1 MAGRAI
7 KVSGWIAKGNPCCV
21 SRLDDAESV
30 RYACAMI
37 DKFVHSMAD
46 AMAGIPD
53 GSTVLLG
60 GFGDVGIPTPLLDGL
75 ITQGARDLTI
85 VAVAGGRDGSAIEQ
99 LLSLGRV
106 HRLICSFVRP
116 ASLAGRLFQRGD
128 LEVEIVPQGTLA
140 ERIRATGAGI
150 TGFYTP
156 TGADTLLAEGR
167 ETREIG
173 GRLCLLEYPL
183 PGDVALIEAWRADRW
198 GNLTYR
204 DSAQNLNP
212 VMAMGAKLTI
222 AMTRNVAALGELAP
236 ETIVTPGIFV
246 NRVLHVPL

>member
-1 MAGRAI
+1 
-7 KVSGWIAKGNPCCV
+7 
-21 SRLDDAESV
+21 
-30 RYACAMI
+30 
-37 DKFVHSMAD
+37 
-46 AMAGIPD
+46 
-53 GSTVLLG
+53 
-60 GFGDVGIPTPLLDGL
+60 
-75 ITQGARDLTI
+75 

-106 HRLICSFVRP
+106 RRLICSFVRP

-140 ERIRATGAGI
+140 ERMRAAGAGI

-167 ETREIG
+167 ETRQIG

-183 PGDVALIEAWRADRW
+183 PGDVALIEAWSADRW

-204 DSAQNLNP
+204 DSARNLNP
-212 VMAMGAKLTI
+212 VMAMAAKLTI
-222 AMTRNVAALGELAP
+222 AMTRNVATLGELAP
-236 ETIVTPGIFV
+236 EMIVTPGIFV
-246 NRVLHVPL
+246 NRVLHVPF